1 MKARKVKGLD
11 PDAPLVDNA
20 RRIVQTRLDELHR
33 FVPEALDPARARE
46 LHDMRIAAKRL
57 RYVLEVTAHC
67 FGPYA
72 DTGRKRTKEL
82 QDIIGEIHDCDVLLP
97 RVDELL
103 AELRAAGFVDYDP
116 PEGREE
122 GVSDLPMTGVTVV
135 LVSDGSATLG
145 YEEWVRPLVEDL
157 TADRDGDGRPD
168 VPLLAVEA
176 LGAEEVGEG
185 EAEFT
190 QELRAD
196 DTLSAR
202 LSTVN
207 NVDRFAGRLAA
218 VLAIQDLA
226 EGRVGHYGRGAQ
238 RLIPAPSQ

>member
-11 PDAPLVDNA
+11 PDGPLVDNA

-103 AELRAAGFVDYDP
+103 AELRAADAQAI
-116 PEGREE
+116 RERA
-122 GVSDLPMTGVTVV
+122 GDAGDLEPR
-135 LVSDGSATLG
+135 LATRGPNATRYRGLQALAAWLQARRALLHDHFLELWSRWG
-145 YEEWVRPLVEDL
+145 
-157 TADRDGDGRPD
+157 RDG
-168 VPLLAVEA
+168 VK
-176 LGAEEVGEG
+176 
-185 EAEFT
+185 
-190 QELRAD
+190 
-196 DTLSAR
+196 AR
-202 LSTVN
+202 LEYALDEHPGGT
-207 NVDRFAGRLAA
+207 
-218 VLAIQDLA
+218 
-226 EGRVGHYGRGAQ
+226 
-238 RLIPAPSQ
+238 

>member
-11 PDAPLVDNA
+11 PDGPLVDNA

-33 FVPEALDPARARE
+33 FVPEALDPARPRE

-103 AELRAAGFVDYDP
+103 AELRAADAQAIRERAGDAGDLDP
-116 PEGREE
+116 R
-122 GVSDLPMTGVTVV
+122 L
-135 LVSDGSATLG
+135 ATRGPNATRYRGLQALAAWLQARRALLHDHFLELWSRWG
-145 YEEWVRPLVEDL
+145 
-157 TADRDGDGRPD
+157 RDG
-168 VPLLAVEA
+168 VK
-176 LGAEEVGEG
+176 
-185 EAEFT
+185 
-190 QELRAD
+190 
-196 DTLSAR
+196 AR
-202 LSTVN
+202 LE
-207 NVDRFAGRLAA
+207 FALDEHPGG
-218 VLAIQDLA
+218 V
-226 EGRVGHYGRGAQ
+226 
-238 RLIPAPSQ
+238 